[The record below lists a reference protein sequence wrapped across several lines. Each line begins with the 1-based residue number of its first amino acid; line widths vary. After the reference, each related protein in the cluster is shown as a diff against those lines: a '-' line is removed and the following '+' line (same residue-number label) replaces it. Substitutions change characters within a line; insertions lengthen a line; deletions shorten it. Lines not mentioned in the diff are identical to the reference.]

1 MQDMLAKLRQ
11 DLVHSGYQMQKM
23 TCECYVSMMNN
34 TKVDYEGLFS
44 KLNIDESQI
53 ANLV

>member
-1 MQDMLAKLRQ
+1 MHAKLRQ
-11 DLVHSGYQMQKM
+11 DLDHNGYQMQKM

-44 KLNIDESQI
+44 KLNIDQGQI
-53 ANLV
+53 TNFV